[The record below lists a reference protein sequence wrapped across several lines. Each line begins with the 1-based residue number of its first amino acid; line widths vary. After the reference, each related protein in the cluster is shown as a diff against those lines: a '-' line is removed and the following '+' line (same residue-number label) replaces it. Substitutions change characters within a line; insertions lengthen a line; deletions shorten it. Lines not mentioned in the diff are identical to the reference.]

1 MTKQRSA
8 NMTRYLALLLVALI
22 AIGAVNVVASPTH
35 AHARKHQQH
44 HADGVQAVMA
54 GHESARWAQHRR
66 VSSATTIRHAV
77 QTLFGPGTRNATDKL
92 AWDRLAELTDTYGP
106 RPGGSQGLEKSI
118 DWMVELAKKDGF
130 DVYTEEVPIK
140 YWRRGVESATLITDT
155 WTTPLHMDGLGFSA
169 PTPKDGIE
177 AEVFVANG
185 FDDLDHAGAA
195 GQLKGKIVLLNYEW
209 TKYSDGVKYR
219 TTGAKRAEK
228 WGAVAYLVRSVTPFS
243 MRTPHTGNSQTAGI
257 PAAALAVEDANIL
270 ARIFARDHVAAPRV
284 RLVMQSETG
293 VSMSRNTVV
302 EMRGTERPNDVV
314 LVGGHIDSWDKGVGA
329 QDDGTGFMA
338 AYHALYLLKHRVQVQ
353 PAHTLRAVLFTAEET
368 GVQGGDAYYA
378 AHVNDEAKIRVALE
392 VDEGVL
398 TPRGL
403 VLDGTK
409 LDDAAWDMYQGI
421 SAMLKEVG
429 VRGWRVERGYAGA
442 DVAKWCKHAVCGEW
456 VNDTGDYYFRY
467 HHTPADMMEAVD
479 PVDLEDVAS
488 TLAIYALALP
498 HAE

>member
-1 MTKQRSA
+1 
-8 NMTRYLALLLVALI
+8 MTRYLVLLLVALV
-22 AIGAVNVVASPTH
+22 AIGVANVSASPMH
-35 AHARKHQQH
+35 LRARKQQH
-44 HADGVQAVMA
+44 HHVRGVQADVMA
-54 GHESARWAQHRR
+54 SRESAHWAQRRR
-66 VSSATTIRHAV
+66 VSQRTSIRHAV
-77 QTLFGPGTRNATDKL
+77 QTLFGPGARNATDAL
-92 AWDRLAELTDTYGP
+92 AWDRLAELT
-106 RPGGSQGLEKSI
+106 GLEKSI
-118 DWMVELAKKDGF
+118 EWMVKLAKKDGF
-130 DVYTEEVPIK
+130 DVYTEEVPIM
-140 YWRRGVESATLITDT
+140 YWHRGVESATLITDT

-169 PTPKDGIE
+169 QTPKDGIE
-177 AEVFVANG
+177 AEVFVVNG
-185 FDDLDHAGAA
+185 FDGLDHAGAA
-195 GQLKGKIVLLNYEW
+195 GKLKGKIVLVNYEW
-209 TKYSDGVKYR
+209 TSYGEAVKYR

-284 RLVMQSETG
+284 RLVMQSEKG
-293 VSMSRNTVV
+293 MAMSRNTII

-392 VDEGVL
+392 IDEGVF

-403 VLDGTK
+403 VLDGTM
-409 LDDAAWDMYQGI
+409 LDDTAWDTYQEI
-421 SAMLKEVG
+421 SAMLKEVDA
-429 VRGWRVERGYAGA
+429 RGWRVERGNAGA
-442 DVAKWCKHAVCGEW
+442 DVAKWCKHAVCGQWE
-456 VNDTGDYYFRY
+456 NDTGSYYFNY
-467 HHTPADMMEAVD
+467 HHTAADMMDVVD
-479 PVDLEDVAS
+479 PADLEDVAS